1 MKVIY
6 VVAVCALIGLLC
18 WLYVGIIWWTIENA
32 EILLKH
38 HYGICYTKLLPF
50 MSYNEIHTSLTALIA
65 ITFPLVVVYV
75 RAQEPEATTL
85 DEHMAYAPE
94 KTCKENPAS

>member
-1 MKVIY
+1 
-6 VVAVCALIGLLC
+6 
-18 WLYVGIIWWTIENA
+18 
-32 EILLKH
+32 
-38 HYGICYTKLLPF
+38 
-50 MSYNEIHTSLTALIA
+50 
-65 ITFPLVVVYV
+65 VYV